1 MSEVGAGFGFPA
13 TFPGVVSLQQRVESW
28 GEGLASG
35 WGGKGE
41 SMGNGAAQLP
51 SESTVNE
58 KRKNKTEIIA
68 AGRGGGRETSLEEYT
83 GDAQKNTERDLSV
96 WSFL

>member
-1 MSEVGAGFGFPA
+1 M
-13 TFPGVVSLQQRVESW
+13 
-28 GEGLASG
+28 
-35 WGGKGE
+35 GGKGE
-41 SMGNGAAQLP
+41 STGNGAAQLP